1 MDESKQQKSIR
12 KERTINVYV
21 RPMTET
27 EYTEVVRLFVSRF
40 ENQESKTKEVT

>member
-1 MDESKQQKSIR
+1 MDESKPKPKVRGERSIN
-12 KERTINVYV
+12 IYV

-27 EYTEVVRLFVSRF
+27 EYSEVVRLFVSRF